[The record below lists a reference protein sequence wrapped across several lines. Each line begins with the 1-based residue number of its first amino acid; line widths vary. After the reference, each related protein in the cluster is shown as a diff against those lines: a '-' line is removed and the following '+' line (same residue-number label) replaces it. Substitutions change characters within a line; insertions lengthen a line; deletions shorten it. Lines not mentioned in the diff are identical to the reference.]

1 MISRR
6 KILSRSRDELMMNG
20 QYPDNYNPY
29 EEEDVWYSK
38 DKLMKDHI
46 LEILNK
52 WEQIDDE
59 IWAKLIC
66 MERNRRVA
74 KAYARAPILTING
87 SEDGFDGYRI
97 GLNGFDN
104 PLRDPKTD
112 AIKHHIGDGVKIR
125 MDDDGNILI
134 KRLAESNV
142 YVKGWSIDLQQSQAQ
157 QETYTSVSSEII
169 RNNGL
174 LEINKAVRLFDMKR
188 FQQNMN
194 RELRRAYPD
203 RRKLENQ
210 CICCVGF
217 VKDSNDLLDL
227 PVWIMIINIVAMDML
242 KSKMPL
248 TISKRQSVPN
258 LVSLF
263 DRQKSTIAEEDPYSI
278 PGNNSSSSGSRSSGH
293 YVSTGPF
300 SSGQNG
306 LNGESKTS
314 SLSPPSSSGGPKPP
328 KLPPRD
334 FERKNKSKLLSTKK
348 ASKHNK
354 NGDEENDKNNNN
366 HSNSNNNKNNSDSKS
381 HSNKHSKNGD
391 SNNNNNNNN
400 NSKNKKDENG
410 YSSLLA
416 GNNPRVYDDPYY
428 SGFSARV
435 PNFARKTNGNLTSYG
450 NPQPLMPFKSSYNH
464 PDFHSRKVPTSGFLN
479 SFLKSPNVIHSR
491 TASYQSYYGS
501 LGESDPYTLSSE
513 SGTGGQTT
521 GDDYLTHHSTEIYG
535 SHRMNGSSR
544 LHETTNQIVSD
555 KYGLYGI
562 TGQIRGNGSGGG
574 NSSGHYHQSSRSNL
588 NHYGY
593 SHHHHL
599 HIIIIIIITIK

>member
-1 MISRR
+1 
-6 KILSRSRDELMMNG
+6 
-20 QYPDNYNPY
+20 
-29 EEEDVWYSK
+29 
-38 DKLMKDHI
+38 
-46 LEILNK
+46 
-52 WEQIDDE
+52 
-59 IWAKLIC
+59 
-66 MERNRRVA
+66 
-74 KAYARAPILTING
+74 
-87 SEDGFDGYRI
+87 
-97 GLNGFDN
+97 
-104 PLRDPKTD
+104 
-112 AIKHHIGDGVKIR
+112 
-125 MDDDGNILI
+125 
-134 KRLAESNV
+134 
-142 YVKGWSIDLQQSQAQ
+142 
-157 QETYTSVSSEII
+157 
-169 RNNGL
+169 
-174 LEINKAVRLFDMKR
+174 MKR

-314 SLSPPSSSGGPKPP
+314 SLSPPSSSG
-328 KLPPRD
+328 
-334 FERKNKSKLLSTKK
+334 
-348 ASKHNK
+348 
-354 NGDEENDKNNNN
+354 
-366 HSNSNNNKNNSDSKS
+366 
-381 HSNKHSKNGD
+381 
-391 SNNNNNNNN
+391 
-400 NSKNKKDENG
+400 
-410 YSSLLA
+410 
-416 GNNPRVYDDPYY
+416 DDPYY

-501 LGESDPYTLSSE
+501 LGLSKRSE
-513 SGTGGQTT
+513 AQNN
-521 GDDYLTHHSTEIYG
+521 DE
-535 SHRMNGSSR
+535 
-544 LHETTNQIVSD
+544 
-555 KYGLYGI
+555 
-562 TGQIRGNGSGGG
+562 
-574 NSSGHYHQSSRSNL
+574 L
-588 NHYGY
+588 N
-593 SHHHHL
+593 
-599 HIIIIIIITIK
+599 